1 LLAYQEIGSLNIGN
15 REQGMGI
22 GTQVLYPRQFRK
34 GHRYTEKASVSMDL
48 AIGGGGGD
56 EEDKIY
62 PPPGSCLVCQL
73 AL

>member
-1 LLAYQEIGSLNIGN
+1 
-15 REQGMGI
+15 MGI

-34 GHRYTEKASVSMDL
+34 GHRYTEKASLSMDL
-48 AIGGGGGD
+48 AIDGGGGY